1 MDSNTGTMR
10 SDHLVAQIMVED
22 SSMGGSSRMASK
34 KTQNSSAGHRNL
46 PPAALRSFRPHERG
60 GGGEQGLLVKS
71 KASKCLYSIVCA
83 IPEAGSGWASLA
95 AGPSLHTSGDPWEC
109 LRLPHFEMP

>member
-10 SDHLVAQIMVED
+10 SGHLVAQITAED
-22 SSMGGSSRMASK
+22 SSMGGSSRMASN
-34 KTQNSSAGHRNL
+34 KTQNRCAGHRGL
-46 PPAALRSFRPHERG
+46 PLAALRPFRPHERG

-83 IPEAGSGWASLA
+83 FPEPGSGRASLA
-95 AGPSLHTSGDPWEC
+95 AGPSLHTSGDPWEF
-109 LRLPHFEMP
+109 LRLPHFEVP